1 MASSPDE
8 WRIDASGLSWKSTA
22 SPFKLWEWVEIV
34 AIMTAMYAA
43 MMIFVWLLSVLLLT
57 VVVLLKGESWVEMI
71 LGWLSPD
78 LWLGG
83 LGIALAL
90 AAMPM
95 AIGLFLRHVTAFRF
109 DVEQQQLVIT
119 QQYAGFPSFERRYVW
134 DAVVGIYPFASES
147 SSSSAGLR
155 VVLRRGKG
163 RKKDKEFT
171 RYIGEGQSQSALEA
185 QTQWLQSHL
194 GERVHELVVY
204 AGD

>member
-1 MASSPDE
+1 MASSSGE
-8 WRIDASGLSWKSTA
+8 WKIEASGLSWKSSD
-22 SPFKLWEWVEIV
+22 SPFKLWDWVEVV

-43 MMIFVWLLSVLLLT
+43 MMIFVWVLAVLLLT

-71 LGWLSPD
+71 LNWLSPD

-90 AAMPM
+90 AAIPM
-95 AIGLFLRHVTAFRF
+95 LIGLFLRHVTAYRF
-109 DVEQQQLVIT
+109 DVQQQQLVIT
-119 QQYAGFPSFERRYVW
+119 QQYAGFRPFERRYAW
-134 DAVVGIYPFASES
+134 NSIVGIYPFASES

-155 VVLRRGKG
+155 VVLNNAKG
-163 RKKDKEFT
+163 KEFT

-185 QTQWLQSHL
+185 QAQWLQNHL
-194 GERVHELVVY
+194 GEKVHDLVVY

>member
-1 MASSPDE
+1 MASGSGE
-8 WRIDASGLSWKSTA
+8 WKIEASGLSWKSSD

-34 AIMTAMYAA
+34 AIMTAIYAA
-43 MMIFVWLLSVLLLT
+43 MMLAVWVIAVVLLT

-71 LGWLSPD
+71 LNWLSPD

-90 AAMPM
+90 AAIPM
-95 AIGLFLRHVTAFRF
+95 VIGLFLRNVTAYRF
-109 DVEQQQLVIT
+109 DVQQQQLVIT
-119 QQYAGFPSFERRYVW
+119 QQYAGFRSFERRYAW
-134 DAVVGIYPFASES
+134 DAIVGIYPFASES

-155 VVLRRGKG
+155 VVLNNAKG
-163 RKKDKEFT
+163 KEFT

-185 QTQWLQSHL
+185 QAQWLQSHL
-194 GERVHELVVY
+194 GEKVHELVVY